1 MNRNNQFMASLVLLT
16 MTNVKINKEYEKLL
30 DIPDEYK
37 DDAYKYCVMVLSGT
51 FTTCKDTQ
59 LACIRHLRD
68 VKRSIEDDEFPY
80 VYKPKRAKKVIQ
92 FIEVLPDTKGKF
104 NKLALFQ
111 KFIVSMVRGWF
122 TEEDDYLRFN
132 KAFISMARK
141 GGKSLL
147 VSGLTLYSFLFD
159 REPAEGRQIFCAAN
173 DKKQAS
179 IVFNMV
185 AKQLL
190 YFISQVPE
198 LKKDVKKVRELLQ
211 HTKDGSYVM
220 PLSRDTGAVDGF
232 EPFLAVIDE
241 YHAAKTNEMLELIQS
256 GQGNLMQSLI
266 FIISTAGFNL
276 NAPMYMDEWPYAKEI
291 LADTYRDE
299 QYFAIIFE
307 QDSEEE
313 WQDKSM
319 WAKSNP
325 LINESDDLKEQIEDF
340 LQKRVDEAVKKGT
353 MFRVLVKNFNYWM
366 QASEESYLDFND
378 WKKNETE
385 FDIKGTKTYIGLDL
399 SRADDLTA
407 VSFIHLDEIKKRYF
421 VTSHSFVATKGGLQ
435 AKIERD
441 LIDYRQMAQHG
452 YCTITD
458 LQSGIINSNQVL
470 DYIEKYILTNNLDVQ
485 AICYDPHAIHGFIA
499 EIEKRNWRY
508 ELIEIRQGAMTL
520 SNPVIDFR
528 LKVID
533 EQVKHHK
540 NPLLDIAVK
549 NAVSKNVNDS
559 VMIEKKLNR
568 EKIDPLMSTIFAYVI
583 ASEHEWDKKRALPVF
598 I

>member
-1 MNRNNQFMASLVLLT
+1 MT
-16 MTNVKINKEYEKLL
+16 MTNVKIPKAYEEYLN
-30 DIPDEYK
+30 IPDEYK
-37 DDAYKYCVMVLSGT
+37 DDAYKYCVMVLSGD
-51 FTTCKDTQ
+51 FVTCKDTR
-59 LACIRHLRD
+59 LACIRHLKD
-68 VKRSIEDDEFPY
+68 IKRSIEDNEFPY

-185 AKQLL
+185 AKQLM

-313 WQDKSM
+313 WQDKTM

-378 WKKNETE
+378 WKKNETG

-407 VSFIHLDEIKKRYF
+407 VSFIHLDEVKKEYF

>member
-1 MNRNNQFMASLVLLT
+1 

-30 DIPDEYK
+30 DIPNEYK

-51 FTTCKDTQ
+51 FITCKDTQ
-59 LACIRHLRD
+59 LACIRHLKD
-68 VKRSIEDDEFPY
+68 IKRSIEDDEFPY

-185 AKQLL
+185 AKQLM

-241 YHAAKTNEMLELIQS
+241 YHAAKTNEMLELIES
-256 GQGNLMQSLI
+256 GQVNLMQSLI

-313 WQDKSM
+313 WQDKTM

-407 VSFIHLDEIKKRYF
+407 VSFIHLDEVKKQYF

-533 EQVKHHK
+533 EQIKHHK

-549 NAVSKNVNDS
+549 NAVAKNVNDS

>member
-1 MNRNNQFMASLVLLT
+1 MT
-16 MTNVKINKEYEKLL
+16 MTNVKIPKSYEEYLN
-30 DIPDEYK
+30 IPDKYK

-51 FTTCKDTQ
+51 FITCKDTR
-59 LACIRHLRD
+59 LACIRHLKD
-68 VKRSIEDDEFPY
+68 IKRSIEDDNFNY
-80 VYKPKRAKKVIQ
+80 VYKPKRAKKVIK
-92 FIEVLPDTKGKF
+92 FIEALPDTKGKF
-104 NKLALFQ
+104 HKLAMFQ
-111 KFIVSMVRGWF
+111 KFIIAMVRGWF
-122 TEEDDYLRFN
+122 DENDYLRFN

-147 VSGLTLYSFLFD
+147 VSGLVLYSFLFD
-159 REPAEGRQIFCAAN
+159 REPSEGRQIFCAAN

-185 AKQLL
+185 AKQLM
-190 YFISQVPE
+190 YFVSQVPE

-211 HTKDGSYVM
+211 HNKDGSYVM

-256 GQGNLMQSLI
+256 GQGNLLQSLI

-276 NAPMYMDEWPYAKEI
+276 NAPMYTDEWPYAKEI
-291 LADTYRDE
+291 LMGNYHDE
-299 QYFAIIFE
+299 QYFTIIFE

-313 WQDKSM
+313 WQDNTM

-325 LINESDDLKEQIEDF
+325 LINESDDLKEQIDNF
-340 LQKRVDEAVKKGT
+340 LQKRIDEATKKGT

-378 WKKNETE
+378 WKKNESD
-385 FDIKGTKTYIGLDL
+385 FDIKGTKAYVGLDL

-407 VSFIHLDEIKKRYF
+407 VSFIHLDEVNKEYY
-421 VTSHSFVATKGGLQ
+421 VTSHSFVGTKGGLQ

-441 LIDYRQMAQHG
+441 LIDYRQMSQNG
-452 YCTITD
+452 YCTVTN

-470 DYIEKYILTNNLDVQ
+470 DYIEKYIIENNLDVQ

-533 EQVKHHK
+533 GKVKHHK
-540 NPLLDIAVK
+540 NPLLDTAVK
-549 NAVSKNVNDS
+549 NAISKNVNDS

-583 ASEHEWDKKRALPVF
+583 ASEYEWDKKRALPLF

>member
-1 MNRNNQFMASLVLLT
+1 

-30 DIPDEYK
+30 DIPNEYK

-51 FTTCKDTQ
+51 FITCKDTR
-59 LACIRHLRD
+59 LACIRHLKD
-68 VKRSIEDDEFPY
+68 IKRSIEDNEFPY

-185 AKQLL
+185 AKQLM

-291 LADTYRDE
+291 LADTYHDE

-313 WQDKSM
+313 WQDKTM

-407 VSFIHLDEIKKRYF
+407 VSFIHLDEVKKQYF

-533 EQVKHHK
+533 EQIKHHK

-549 NAVSKNVNDS
+549 NAVAKNVNDS

>member
-1 MNRNNQFMASLVLLT
+1 MNLVLMT
-16 MTNVKINKEYEKLL
+16 MTSVKIAKEYEQLL
-30 DIPDEYK
+30 DVPDEYK

-51 FTTCKDTQ
+51 FITCKDTQ
-59 LACIRHLRD
+59 LACVRHLND
-68 VKRSIEDDEFPY
+68 LKRIENEDFPY
-80 VYKPKRAKKVIQ
+80 VYKPKRAKKVIK
-92 FIEVLPDTKGKF
+92 FMESLPDTKGKF
-104 NKLALFQ
+104 HKLALFQ
-111 KFIVSMVRGWF
+111 KFIVANVRGWF
-122 TEEDDYLRFN
+122 TEDDYLRFN
-132 KAFISMARK
+132 KAFISMSRK
-141 GGKSLL
+141 QGKSIM
-147 VSGLTLYSFLFD
+147 VAGLTLYSFLFD
-159 REPAEGRQIFCAAN
+159 NEPKEGRQIFCTAN

-185 AKQLL
+185 SKQLM
-190 YFISQVPE
+190 YFVSQVPE
-198 LKKDVKKVRELLQ
+198 IKKDVKKVRELLQ
-211 HTKDGSYVM
+211 NLSDESYVM

-232 EPFLAVIDE
+232 EPFLAVVDE
-241 YHAAKTNEMLELIQS
+241 YHAAKTNEMIELIES
-256 GQGNLMQSLI
+256 GQGNLLQSLI

-276 NAPMYMDEWPYAKEI
+276 NAPMYTEEWPYAKEI
-291 LADTYRDE
+291 LDGSYEDE
-299 QYFAIIFE
+299 QQFAIIYE
-307 QDSEEE
+307 QDNEEE
-313 WQDKSM
+313 WQDKQM

-325 LINESDDLKEQIEDF
+325 LINESDDLKEQLEGYLNSRIT
-340 LQKRVDEAVKKGT
+340 KATKKGT

-378 WKKNETE
+378 WKKNEVD
-385 FDIKGTKTYIGLDL
+385 FDIKGTKTYVGLDL

-407 VSFIHLDEIKKRYF
+407 VSFIHLDEPNKQYYA
-421 VTSHSFVATKGGLQ
+421 TSHSFVATKGGLQ

-441 LIDYRQMAQHG
+441 LIDYRQLSQQE
-452 YCTITD
+452 YCTITN
-458 LQSGIINSNQVL
+458 LKSGIINSNQVL
-470 DYIEKYILTNNLDVQ
+470 DYIESFIIKNDLDVQ

-549 NAVSKNVNDS
+549 NAVSKNINDS

-568 EKIDPLMSTIFAYVI
+568 EKIDPLMATIFAYVI
-583 ASEHEWDKKRALPVF
+583 ASEHEWEKKRALPMF

>member
-1 MNRNNQFMASLVLLT
+1 

-30 DIPDEYK
+30 DIPNEYK

-51 FTTCKDTQ
+51 FITCKDTQ
-59 LACIRHLRD
+59 LACIRHLKD
-68 VKRSIEDDEFPY
+68 IKRSIEDDEFPY

-122 TEEDDYLRFN
+122 TDEDDYLRFN

-185 AKQLL
+185 AKQLM

-313 WQDKSM
+313 WQDKTM
-319 WAKSNP
+319 WSKSNP

-378 WKKNETE
+378 WKKNETG

-407 VSFIHLDEIKKRYF
+407 VSFIHLDEVKKEYF

-533 EQVKHHK
+533 EQIKHHK

-549 NAVSKNVNDS
+549 NAVAKNVNDS

-583 ASEHEWDKKRALPVF
+583 ASEYEWDKKRALPVF

>member
-1 MNRNNQFMASLVLLT
+1 

-30 DIPDEYK
+30 DIPNEYK

-51 FTTCKDTQ
+51 FITCKDTQ
-59 LACIRHLRD
+59 LACIRHLKD
-68 VKRSIEDDEFPY
+68 IKRSVEDDEFPY

-185 AKQLL
+185 AKQLM

-241 YHAAKTNEMLELIQS
+241 YHAAKTNEMLELIES
-256 GQGNLMQSLI
+256 GQVNLMQSLI

-307 QDSEEE
+307 QDNEEE
-313 WQDKSM
+313 WQDKTM

-407 VSFIHLDEIKKRYF
+407 VSFIHLDEVKKQYF

-533 EQVKHHK
+533 EQIKHHK

-549 NAVSKNVNDS
+549 NAVAKNVNDS

>member
-1 MNRNNQFMASLVLLT
+1 MT
-16 MTNVKINKEYEKLL
+16 MTNVKINKVYEKML
-30 DIPDEYK
+30 DIPNKYK

-51 FTTCKDTQ
+51 FITCKDTR

-68 VKRSIEDDEFPY
+68 IKRSIEDDEFPY

-185 AKQLL
+185 AKQLM

-291 LADTYRDE
+291 LADTYHDE

-313 WQDKSM
+313 WQDKTM

-325 LINESDDLKEQIEDF
+325 LINENDDLKEQIEDF

-407 VSFIHLDEIKKRYF
+407 VSFIHLDEVKKQYF

-452 YCTITD
+452 YCTITN

-533 EQVKHHK
+533 EQIKHHK

-549 NAVSKNVNDS
+549 NAVAKNVNDS

>member
-1 MNRNNQFMASLVLLT
+1 
-16 MTNVKINKEYEKLL
+16 MTNVKIPKSYEEYLN
-30 DIPDEYK
+30 IPDEYK

-51 FTTCKDTQ
+51 FITCKDTR

-68 VKRSIEDDEFPY
+68 IKRSIEDDEFPY

-185 AKQLL
+185 AKQLM

-256 GQGNLMQSLI
+256 GQVNLMQSLI

-319 WAKSNP
+319 WSKSNP

-378 WKKNETE
+378 WKKNETD

-407 VSFIHLDEIKKRYF
+407 VSFIHLDEAKKQYF

-441 LIDYRQMAQHG
+441 LIDYRQMAQHD

-533 EQVKHHK
+533 EQIKHHK

-549 NAVSKNVNDS
+549 NAVAKNVNDS

>member
-1 MNRNNQFMASLVLLT
+1 

-30 DIPDEYK
+30 DIPNEYK

-51 FTTCKDTQ
+51 FITCKDTQ
-59 LACIRHLRD
+59 LACIRHLKD
-68 VKRSIEDDEFPY
+68 IKRSIEDDEFPY

-122 TEEDDYLRFN
+122 TDEDDYLRFN

-185 AKQLL
+185 AKQLM

-313 WQDKSM
+313 WQDKTM

-378 WKKNETE
+378 WKKNENE

-407 VSFIHLDEIKKRYF
+407 VSFIHLDEVKKQYF

-533 EQVKHHK
+533 EQIKHHK

-549 NAVSKNVNDS
+549 NAVAKNVNDS

>member
-1 MNRNNQFMASLVLLT
+1 

-30 DIPDEYK
+30 DIPNEYK

-51 FTTCKDTQ
+51 FITCKDTQ

-68 VKRSIEDDEFPY
+68 IKRSIEDDEFPY

-185 AKQLL
+185 AKQLM

-291 LADTYRDE
+291 LTDTYRDE

-378 WKKNETE
+378 WKKNETD

-407 VSFIHLDEIKKRYF
+407 VSFIHLDELKKQYF

-470 DYIEKYILTNNLDVQ
+470 DYIEKYILTNNLNVQ

-533 EQVKHHK
+533 EQIKHHK

-549 NAVSKNVNDS
+549 NAVAKNVNDS

>member
-1 MNRNNQFMASLVLLT
+1 MT
-16 MTNVKINKEYEKLL
+16 MTNVKIPKAYEEYLN
-30 DIPDEYK
+30 IPDEYK
-37 DDAYKYCVMVLSGT
+37 DDAYKYCVMVLSGA
-51 FTTCKDTQ
+51 FVTCKDTR
-59 LACIRHLRD
+59 LACIRHLKD
-68 VKRSIEDDEFPY
+68 IKRSIEDNEFPY

-185 AKQLL
+185 AKQLM

-313 WQDKSM
+313 WQDKTM

-378 WKKNETE
+378 WKKNETG

-407 VSFIHLDEIKKRYF
+407 VSFIHLDEVKKEYF

-533 EQVKHHK
+533 EQIKHHK

-549 NAVSKNVNDS
+549 NAVAKNVNDS

>member
-1 MNRNNQFMASLVLLT
+1 

-30 DIPDEYK
+30 DIPNEYK

-51 FTTCKDTQ
+51 FITCKDTQ

-68 VKRSIEDDEFPY
+68 IKRSIEDDEFPY

-185 AKQLL
+185 AKQLM

-313 WQDKSM
+313 WQDKTM

-353 MFRVLVKNFNYWM
+353 MSRVLVKNFNYWM

-378 WKKNETE
+378 WKKNETG

-407 VSFIHLDEIKKRYF
+407 VSFIHLDEVKKEYF

-533 EQVKHHK
+533 EQIKHHK

-549 NAVSKNVNDS
+549 NAVAKNVNDS

>member
-1 MNRNNQFMASLVLLT
+1 

-30 DIPDEYK
+30 NIPDEYK

-51 FTTCKDTQ
+51 FITCKDTQ

-68 VKRSIEDDEFPY
+68 IKRSIEDDEFPY

-92 FIEVLPDTKGKF
+92 FIEALPDTKGKF

-441 LIDYRQMAQHG
+441 LIDYRQMSQHG

-485 AICYDPHAIHGFIA
+485 AICYDPHAIHGFIG

>member
-1 MNRNNQFMASLVLLT
+1 

-30 DIPDEYK
+30 DIPNEYK

-51 FTTCKDTQ
+51 FITCKDTQ

-68 VKRSIEDDEFPY
+68 IKRSIEDDKFPY

-185 AKQLL
+185 AKQLM

-313 WQDKSM
+313 WQDKTM
-319 WAKSNP
+319 WSKSNP

-407 VSFIHLDEIKKRYF
+407 VSFIHLDELKKQYF

-533 EQVKHHK
+533 EQIKHHK

-549 NAVSKNVNDS
+549 NAVAKNVNDS

-583 ASEHEWDKKRALPVF
+583 ANEHEWDKKRALPVF

>member
-1 MNRNNQFMASLVLLT
+1 

-30 DIPDEYK
+30 DIPNEYK

-51 FTTCKDTQ
+51 FITCKDTQ

-68 VKRSIEDDEFPY
+68 IKRSIEDDEFPY

-185 AKQLL
+185 AKQLM

-291 LADTYRDE
+291 LADIYRDE

-313 WQDKSM
+313 WQDKTM

-378 WKKNETE
+378 WKKNETD

-407 VSFIHLDEIKKRYF
+407 VSFIHLDEVKKQYF

-533 EQVKHHK
+533 EQIKHHK

-549 NAVSKNVNDS
+549 NAVAKNVNDS

>member
-1 MNRNNQFMASLVLLT
+1 MT
-16 MTNVKINKEYEKLL
+16 MTNVKIPKAYEEYLN
-30 DIPDEYK
+30 IPDEYK
-37 DDAYKYCVMVLSGT
+37 DDAYKYCVMVLSGA
-51 FTTCKDTQ
+51 FVTCKDTR
-59 LACIRHLRD
+59 LACIRHLKD
-68 VKRSIEDDEFPY
+68 IKRSIEDNEFPY

-185 AKQLL
+185 AKQLM

-313 WQDKSM
+313 WQDKTM

-378 WKKNETE
+378 WKKNETG

-407 VSFIHLDEIKKRYF
+407 VSFIHLDEVKKEYF

>member
-1 MNRNNQFMASLVLLT
+1 

-30 DIPDEYK
+30 DIPNEYK

-51 FTTCKDTQ
+51 FITCKDTQ
-59 LACIRHLRD
+59 LACIRHLKD
-68 VKRSIEDDEFPY
+68 IKRSIEDDKFPY
-80 VYKPKRAKKVIQ
+80 IYKPKRAKKVIQ

-185 AKQLL
+185 AKQLM

-291 LADTYRDE
+291 LADTYHDE

-313 WQDKSM
+313 WQDKTM

-325 LINESDDLKEQIEDF
+325 LINENDDLKEQIEDF

-407 VSFIHLDEIKKRYF
+407 VSFIHLDEVKKQYF

-470 DYIEKYILTNNLDVQ
+470 DYIEKYILTSNLDVQ

-533 EQVKHHK
+533 EQIKHHK

-549 NAVSKNVNDS
+549 NAVAKNVNDS

>member
-1 MNRNNQFMASLVLLT
+1 

-30 DIPDEYK
+30 NIPDEYK

-51 FTTCKDTQ
+51 FITCKDTQ

-68 VKRSIEDDEFPY
+68 IKRSIEDDEFPY

-92 FIEVLPDTKGKF
+92 FIEALPDTKGKF

-407 VSFIHLDEIKKRYF
+407 VSFIHLDEVKKQYF

-533 EQVKHHK
+533 EQIKHHK

-549 NAVSKNVNDS
+549 NAVAKNVNDS

>member
-1 MNRNNQFMASLVLLT
+1 MT
-16 MTNVKINKEYEKLL
+16 MTNVKIPKVYEEYLN
-30 DIPDEYK
+30 IPDEYK

-51 FTTCKDTQ
+51 FITCKDTR
-59 LACIRHLRD
+59 LACIRHLKD
-68 VKRSIEDDEFPY
+68 IKRSVEDDEFPY

-185 AKQLL
+185 AKQLM

-319 WAKSNP
+319 WSKSNP

-378 WKKNETE
+378 WKKNETG

-407 VSFIHLDEIKKRYF
+407 VSFIHLDEVKKQYF

-533 EQVKHHK
+533 EQIKHHK

-549 NAVSKNVNDS
+549 NAVAKNVNDS

>member
-1 MNRNNQFMASLVLLT
+1 
-16 MTNVKINKEYEKLL
+16 MTNVKIPKAYEEYLN
-30 DIPDEYK
+30 IPDEYK
-37 DDAYKYCVMVLSGT
+37 DDAYKYCVMVLSGA
-51 FTTCKDTQ
+51 FVTCKDTR
-59 LACIRHLRD
+59 LACIRHLKD
-68 VKRSIEDDEFPY
+68 IKRSIEDNEFPY

-185 AKQLL
+185 AKQLM

-291 LADTYRDE
+291 LADTYHDE

-313 WQDKSM
+313 WQDKTM

-407 VSFIHLDEIKKRYF
+407 VSFIHLDEVKKQYF

-533 EQVKHHK
+533 EQIKHHK

-549 NAVSKNVNDS
+549 NAVAKNVNDS

>member
-1 MNRNNQFMASLVLLT
+1 

-30 DIPDEYK
+30 DIPNEYK

-68 VKRSIEDDEFPY
+68 IKRSIEDDDFNY
-80 VYKPKRAKKVIQ
+80 VYKPKRAKKVIK
-92 FIEVLPDTKGKF
+92 FIEALPDTKGKF
-104 NKLALFQ
+104 HKLAMFQ
-111 KFIVSMVRGWF
+111 KFIISMVRGWF
-122 TEEDDYLRFN
+122 DDNDYLRFN

-147 VSGLTLYSFLFD
+147 VSGLVLYSFLFD
-159 REPAEGRQIFCAAN
+159 REPSEGRQIFCAAN
-173 DKKQAS
+173 DKRQAS

-185 AKQLL
+185 AKQLM
-190 YFISQVPE
+190 YFVSQVPE

-211 HTKDGSYVM
+211 HNKDGSYVM

-256 GQGNLMQSLI
+256 GQGNLLQSLI

-276 NAPMYMDEWPYAKEI
+276 NAPMYTDEWPYAKEI
-291 LADTYRDE
+291 LTGNYHDE

-307 QDSEEE
+307 QDNEEE

-340 LQKRVDEAVKKGT
+340 LQKRVDEATQKGT

-366 QASEESYLDFND
+366 QASKESYLDFND

-385 FDIKGTKTYIGLDL
+385 FDIKGTKAYVGLDL

-407 VSFIHLDEIKKRYF
+407 VSFIHLDEVNKEYY
-421 VTSHSFVATKGGLQ
+421 VTSHSFVGTKGGLQ

-441 LIDYRQMAQHG
+441 LIDYRQMSQHG
-452 YCTITD
+452 YCTLTN

-470 DYIEKYILTNNLDVQ
+470 DYIEKYIIENNLDVQ

-533 EQVKHHK
+533 GQIKHHK
-540 NPLLDIAVK
+540 NPLLDIAIK

-583 ASEHEWDKKRALPVF
+583 ASEYEWERKPVLPIF
-598 I
+598 R

>member
-1 MNRNNQFMASLVLLT
+1 MT
-16 MTNVKINKEYEKLL
+16 MTNVKIPKAYEEYLN
-30 DIPDEYK
+30 IPDEYK
-37 DDAYKYCVMVLSGT
+37 DDAYKYCVMVLSGA
-51 FTTCKDTQ
+51 FVTCKDTR
-59 LACIRHLRD
+59 LACIRHLKD
-68 VKRSIEDDEFPY
+68 IKRSIEDNEFPY

-122 TEEDDYLRFN
+122 TEEEDYLRFN

-185 AKQLL
+185 AKQLM

-313 WQDKSM
+313 WQDKTM

-378 WKKNETE
+378 WKKNETG

-407 VSFIHLDEIKKRYF
+407 VSFIHLDEVKKQYF

-533 EQVKHHK
+533 EQIKHHK

-549 NAVSKNVNDS
+549 NAVAKNVNDS

>member
-1 MNRNNQFMASLVLLT
+1 
-16 MTNVKINKEYEKLL
+16 MTNVKINKVYEEML
-30 DIPDEYK
+30 DIPNKYK

-51 FTTCKDTQ
+51 FITCKDTR

-68 VKRSIEDDEFPY
+68 IKRSIEDDEFPY

-122 TEEDDYLRFN
+122 TEEGDYLRFN

-185 AKQLL
+185 AKQLM

-313 WQDKSM
+313 WQDKPM

-325 LINESDDLKEQIEDF
+325 LINENDDLKEQIEDF

-407 VSFIHLDEIKKRYF
+407 VSFIHLDEVKKQYF

-470 DYIEKYILTNNLDVQ
+470 DYIEKYTLTNNLDVQ

-533 EQVKHHK
+533 EQIKHHK

-549 NAVSKNVNDS
+549 NAVAKNVNDS

>member
-1 MNRNNQFMASLVLLT
+1 

-30 DIPDEYK
+30 DIPNEYK

-51 FTTCKDTQ
+51 FITCKDTQ
-59 LACIRHLRD
+59 LACIRHLKD
-68 VKRSIEDDEFPY
+68 IKRSIEDDEFPY
-80 VYKPKRAKKVIQ
+80 VYKPKRVKKVIQ

-185 AKQLL
+185 AKQLM

-241 YHAAKTNEMLELIQS
+241 YHAAKTNEMLELIES
-256 GQGNLMQSLI
+256 GQVNLMQSLI

-313 WQDKSM
+313 WQDKTM

-407 VSFIHLDEIKKRYF
+407 VSFIHLDEVKKQYF

-533 EQVKHHK
+533 EQIKHHK

-549 NAVSKNVNDS
+549 NAVAKNVNDS

>member
-1 MNRNNQFMASLVLLT
+1 
-16 MTNVKINKEYEKLL
+16 MTNVKIPKAYEEYLN
-30 DIPDEYK
+30 IPDEYK
-37 DDAYKYCVMVLSGT
+37 DDAYKYCVMVLSGA
-51 FTTCKDTQ
+51 FVTCKDTR
-59 LACIRHLRD
+59 LACIRHLKD
-68 VKRSIEDDEFPY
+68 IKRSIEDNEFPY

-185 AKQLL
+185 AKQLM

-291 LADTYRDE
+291 LADTYHDE

-313 WQDKSM
+313 WQDKTM

-325 LINESDDLKEQIEDF
+325 LINENDDLKEQIEDF

-407 VSFIHLDEIKKRYF
+407 VSFIHLDEVKKQYF

-533 EQVKHHK
+533 EQIKHHK

-549 NAVSKNVNDS
+549 NAVAKNVNDS